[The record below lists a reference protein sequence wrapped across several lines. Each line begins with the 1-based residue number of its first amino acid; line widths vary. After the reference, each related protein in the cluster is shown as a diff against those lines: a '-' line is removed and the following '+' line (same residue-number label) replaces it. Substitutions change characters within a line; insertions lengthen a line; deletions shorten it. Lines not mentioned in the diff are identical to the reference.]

1 MKQQRSWLSGNIP
14 NWNYTKDSREETS
27 SLEDTMEKLD
37 YEQMN
42 GLSLAYIGDAIYE
55 IKVRTHLVST
65 GLTKVNDLQKKS
77 RHYVSAK
84 AHAAIFNLMRDDHYL
99 TEEELHYFKRGRNAK
114 SYTKAKNTNVV
125 AYRISTGIEAMV
137 GYLYLS
143 GQSERLDQMMD
154 YLYEQVEQG
163 RVDDAKTK

>member
-1 MKQQRSWLSGNIP
+1 
-14 NWNYTKDSREETS
+14 
-27 SLEDTMEKLD
+27 MEQLD

-55 IKVRTHLVST
+55 LTVRNHLVAM

-84 AHAAIFNLMRDDHYL
+84 AHAALYQLMEDDQLLKENEL
-99 TEEELHYFKRGRNAK
+99 TYFKRGRNAK
-114 SYTKAKNTNVV
+114 SYTQAKNTNVV
-125 AYRISTGIEAMV
+125 AYRISTGVEAMI

-143 GQSERLDQMMD
+143 KQEERLQTIMEWIFD
-154 YLYEQVEQG
+154 QVESG
-163 RVDDAKTK
+163 RTNNV

>member
-1 MKQQRSWLSGNIP
+1 
-14 NWNYTKDSREETS
+14 
-27 SLEDTMEKLD
+27 MEKLD

-55 IKVRTHLVST
+55 IKVRTHLLHT

-84 AHAAIFNLMRDDHYL
+84 AHAAIFDQMKKAAYL

-125 AYRISTGIEAMV
+125 AYRISTGVEAMV

-143 GQSERLDQMMD
+143 GQSERLEEMMQWI
-154 YLYEQVEQG
+154 YQQVENG
-163 RVDDAKTK
+163 SADDAKTK

>member
-1 MKQQRSWLSGNIP
+1 
-14 NWNYTKDSREETS
+14 
-27 SLEDTMEKLD
+27 MEKLD

-55 IKVRTHLVST
+55 IKVRTHLVKT

-84 AHAAIFNLMRDDHYL
+84 AHAALFAIMQEADYL

-125 AYRISTGIEAMV
+125 AYRISTGVEAMV

-143 GQSERLDQMMD
+143 GQEKRLDQMMD
-154 YLYEQVEQG
+154 WIYQQVEDG
-163 RVDDAKTK
+163 RTDDAKAK